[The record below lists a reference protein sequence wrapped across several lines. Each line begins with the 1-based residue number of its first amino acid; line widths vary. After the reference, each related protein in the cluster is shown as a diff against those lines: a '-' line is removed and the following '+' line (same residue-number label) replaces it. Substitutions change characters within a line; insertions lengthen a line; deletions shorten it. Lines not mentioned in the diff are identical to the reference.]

1 MEKDIYSFQKRNK
14 PSYYQKNKGK
24 ISHIKK
30 SLDYKIDSS
39 IKNIYNN
46 NDNTDIIESYKR
58 TQRPLP
64 NNLNLNLP
72 FKLYK
77 YNNSFDKINFNFKNI
92 SSKFNINLIINI
104 IIFFFNIFF
113 FIKINIILKRFF
125 NFSNFDYI

>member
-64 NNLNLNLP
+64 NNLNLNLH
-72 FKLYK
+72 FKIYK
-77 YNNSFDKINFNFKNI
+77 YNNLFDKINFNFKNI
-92 SSKFNINLIINI
+92 SSIFNINLIISI
-104 IIFFFNIFF
+104 IIFFFKIFF
-113 FIKINIILKRFF
+113 PLKLIL
-125 NFSNFDYI
+125 FSKGFLIF

>member
-30 SLDYKIDSS
+30 SSDYKIDSS

-58 TQRPLP
+58 TQRPS

-92 SSKFNINLIINI
+92 SSIFNINLIISI
-104 IIFFFNIFF
+104 IIFFFKIFF
-113 FIKINIILKRFF
+113 PLK
-125 NFSNFDYI
+125 